1 MRAVDHIADSIKA
14 DFEYWLKL
22 DYWTLAEC
30 LCLAFGIEPNER
42 VAKITSKTVDG
53 ERLHKMLDRANSAN
67 VADRLYPKNTPKDFI
82 SWLQIKDFPL
92 PKGLTQIMD
101 KQKALP
107 QANDDDALIFTHKTR
122 LLKELLNAA
131 NKFWAN
137 YDPTDK
143 ATAPTNKM
151 VTDWLANERGVSLRV
166 AENMAQILRADHL
179 PTGRK

>member
-1 MRAVDHIADSIKA
+1 MRAVDHIADSINA

-22 DYWTLAEC
+22 DYWTLEEC

-42 VAKITSKTVDG
+42 VAFIVSKTVDG
-53 ERLHKMLDRANSAN
+53 EKLHKMLNRANSAYI
-67 VADRLYPKNTPKDFI
+67 ADRLYPKNTPKDFI
-82 SWLQIKDFPL
+82 NWLQIKDIPL
-92 PKGLTQIMD
+92 PKGLIQIMD
-101 KQKALP
+101 KQKSLTQISDNAPLM
-107 QANDDDALIFTHKTR
+107 FTHKTM

-151 VTDWLANERGVSLRV
+151 VTDWLVKERGVSVRV
-166 AENMAQILRADHL
+166 AENMAQILRADNL
-179 PTGRK
+179 PIGRK